1 MTFKPFHDPTHLYF
15 ITATVLGWKQLF
27 VQSAYARIVLDSLD
41 WHRSSRRWNLYAYV
55 LMPNH
60 LHAIIKPLG
69 DRTISS
75 VLQSF
80 GSFTA
85 HAILDALQREACEDL
100 LAFFAQRQDRDAGK
114 QHQLW
119 QPIQAKNITSIEFL
133 REKLEYI
140 HNNPVAKRWR
150 LVGDRADYIYSSGCF
165 YDRGLPPLVPV
176 DDIREWLE

>member
-1 MTFKPFHDPTHLYF
+1 MTFKLHHDPTHLYF
-15 ITATVLGWKQLF
+15 VTATVLGWRQLF
-27 VQSAYARIVLDSLD
+27 VTPDYARIVLDSLD
-41 WHRSSRRWNLYAYV
+41 WHRKNGRWNLYAYV

-69 DRTISS
+69 DHGISG

-85 HAILDALQREACEDL
+85 HAILDTLKREAHEDR
-100 LAFFAQRQDRDAGK
+100 LAFFAQRQDRDASK
-114 QHQLW
+114 QHQFW
-119 QPIQAKNITSIEFL
+119 QPIQAKNVTSIEFL

-140 HNNPVAKRWR
+140 HNNPVAKKWR
-150 LVGDRADYIYSSGCF
+150 LADDRADYMYSSGCF
-165 YDRGLPPLVPV
+165 YDRGLPPLVSV